1 MTVVRFPVATPAA
14 EPADQLQLRILGAV
28 ELRVAAQNRT
38 PTAAKLRALLVT
50 LALAR
55 GRRMTTESLIDELWA
70 SPPRTARNVLH
81 TYVSQ
86 LRRSFAGTEARL
98 TYEDGGYRLVLP
110 HGTFDVEDFVER
122 AAEVETVDEPPAQ
135 RARVQSALATWYGD
149 PALEL
154 CLGPRAEAELAELQE
169 LRTTLIERR
178 AALDVAAGQ
187 PDQAIAALRSVVAA
201 EPLREHAW
209 AELIGALAAAGRWA
223 EALLAYEEVRGVL
236 AEELGIEPST
246 PLRELHRRLL
256 AQDGPVAGPEIHR
269 RRRPPAATAP
279 PPLLGRDADRRELE
293 RSMTA
298 HRLVTLTGP
307 AGVGKTALALDAA
320 EGHGSLLGT
329 VEVLCSR
336 SRHDVLRAFGDALGV
351 DRRAEA
357 TMEDLL
363 HAARARSGLLILDGC
378 EAQLSICA
386 ELVAALLGGAP
397 RLRLLATSM
406 EALRLRGERRLRVE
420 PLEIPGAAASL
431 RATRASPAVGLLIER
446 ARDNGWRAEL
456 DPPTLVGLG
465 EIARELDGLP
475 LALELAAD
483 RLVDLPV
490 DRLRDRLRDR
500 FQLLAHAPRCAP
512 EHHRTL
518 EAAVAANHTLLDGPE
533 QAFFA
538 CLALFNGPFTAA
550 DALAVA
556 GAPSMTLV
564 EVEDALQR
572 LLTTSMLQ
580 PAGPLLASGPVILSN
595 TWRAFAAERL
605 DELPQAREVRS
616 RHAAWLQARV
626 AGVDHTRS
634 SSDLLGRVRHLG
646 GHLAV
651 DGPQAADRSPPPV
664 AAVTVSPRTR

>member
-1 MTVVRFPVATPAA
+1 MTVVPFPVATPAP
-14 EPADQLQLRILGAV
+14 EPPDQLQLSILGTV
-28 ELRVAAQNRT
+28 ELRVAAENRT
-38 PTAAKLRALLVT
+38 PTAAKLRVLLVT

-55 GRRMTTESLIDELWA
+55 GRRMRTESLIDELWA

-81 TYVSQ
+81 SYVSQ
-86 LRRSFAGTEARL
+86 LRRSFAGTGARL

-110 HGTFDVEDFVER
+110 PGTFDVENFLER
-122 AAEVETVDEPPAQ
+122 ATEAEIVDEQPAQ
-135 RARVQSALATWYGD
+135 RARIQAALATWHAD
-149 PALEL
+149 PAMEL

-187 PDQAIAALRSVVAA
+187 PDRAIAALRSLVAA

-236 AEELGIEPST
+236 AEELGLEPST

-256 AQDGPVAGPEIHR
+256 AKDGPVAGPEIHR
-269 RRRPPAATAP
+269 RRRPPTATAP
-279 PPLLGRDADRRELE
+279 PALLGRDADRRELE
-293 RSMTA
+293 RSMAA

-320 EGHGSLLGT
+320 EGHGSLLGM
-329 VEVLCSR
+329 VEVPCSR
-336 SRHDVLRAFGDALGV
+336 SRHDVLRALGDALGV
-351 DRRAEA
+351 DRRTQA

-363 HAARARSGLLILDGC
+363 HGARARSGLLILDGC

-386 ELVAALLGGAP
+386 ELLTALLGGAP
-397 RLRLLATSM
+397 QLRVLATSM

-431 RATRASPAVGLLIER
+431 QATRAAPAVELLVER
-446 ARDNGWRAEL
+446 ARENGWRGEL

-465 EIARELDGLP
+465 EIARALDGLP

-483 RLVDLPV
+483 RLLDLPV
-490 DRLRDRLRDR
+490 ERLRDRLSDR
-500 FQLLAHAPRCAP
+500 FQLLAHGPRCAP
-512 EHHRTL
+512 ERHRTL
-518 EAAVAANHTLLDGPE
+518 GAAVAANHALLDGPE

-538 CLALFNGPFTAA
+538 CLALFNAPFTAA

-572 LLTTSMLQ
+572 LLATSMLQ
-580 PAGPLLASGPVILSN
+580 RAGPSLASGPVVLSN

-605 DELPQAREVRS
+605 DELPQARKVRV

-626 AGVDHTRS
+626 AGVDRARS
-634 SSDLLGRVRHLG
+634 SSDLLGRTRHLEG
-646 GHLAV
+646 NLADGHQAV
-651 DGPQAADRSPPPV
+651 DRSTAD
-664 AAVTVSPRTR
+664 ATAVTVNPRTP